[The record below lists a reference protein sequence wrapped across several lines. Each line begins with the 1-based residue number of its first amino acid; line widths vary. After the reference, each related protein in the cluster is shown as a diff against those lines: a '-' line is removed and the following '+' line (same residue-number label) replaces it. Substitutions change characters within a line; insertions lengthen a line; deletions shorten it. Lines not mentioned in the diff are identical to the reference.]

1 MLKTTKLLCV
11 SALVVLLVALAT
23 PSFAQVVAND
33 SYQVNYYSGGDG
45 TLRVINTGQI
55 GSPIDTATNHGKV
68 CADIYVFDSNQEML
82 ECCSCA
88 ITANGL
94 LTMDSSLLLNPA
106 NALTGVPFTTGV
118 VKIVA
123 DNQPGTKCD
132 PRTIINP
139 VESGLRA
146 WETHPQAGALTETV
160 FATAPL
166 TNTEQSFLGQAC
178 SFVWYLGSGKGVCTC
193 PKAG

>member
-94 LTMDSSLLLNPA
+94 LTEPSVALLSNP
-106 NALTGVPFTTGV
+106 LTGVPPTTGV
-118 VKIVA
+118 IKIVA

-146 WETHPQAGALTETV
+146 WETHPQGAALTETV
-160 FATAPL
+160 FANAPL

-178 SFVWYLGSGKGVCTC
+178 SFVLYLGSGKGSCVCAT
-193 PKAG
+193 AGG